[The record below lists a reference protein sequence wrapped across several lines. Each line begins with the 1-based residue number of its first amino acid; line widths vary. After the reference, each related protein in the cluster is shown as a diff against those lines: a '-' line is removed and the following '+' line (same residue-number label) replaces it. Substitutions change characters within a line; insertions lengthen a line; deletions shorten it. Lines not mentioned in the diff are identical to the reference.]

1 MAFPLFIPRLDGGRG
16 VDYTLIV
23 LGPDQPLRLYAAAVA
38 SSLSAGV
45 LLLLSWRM
53 SGGMDFVRERQDD
66 WALALLGGG
75 FVVIG
80 LISGT
85 HWWLLGLPLF
95 LFTRRGWQ
103 AVRATLD

>member
-1 MAFPLFIPRLDGGRG
+1 
-16 VDYTLIV
+16 
-23 LGPDQPLRLYAAAVA
+23 AAAVA

-85 HWWLLGLPLF
+85 HGWLLGLPLF

>member
-1 MAFPLFIPRLDGGRG
+1 
-16 VDYTLIV
+16 
-23 LGPDQPLRLYAAAVA
+23 
-38 SSLSAGV
+38 
-45 LLLLSWRM
+45 WRM

-66 WALALLGGG
+66 WALALVGGG